1 MRVFMSYTREK
12 NAFRAVSLFKARLEM
27 ELQLLDPSTVLLQDE
42 SFIGAGQHYPERL
55 AEECTNADLLLIHLS
70 PAWLMKDWCRR
81 EFNLFTRDGKDD
93 ARLHRILPLLE
104 VTTPLQS
111 LAATDPIAAALS
123 PIEYVDIR
131 ELRHETYDNPKKLR
145 YVAMVAERL
154 HSMNNGNP

>member
-1 MRVFMSYTREK
+1 MRIFMSYTREK
-12 NAFRAVSLFKARLEM
+12 DRFLAVSHFRDRLEM
-27 ELQLLDPSTVLLQDE
+27 ELQLLDPRTVLLQDK

-55 AEECTNADLLLIHLS
+55 EEECRNADLLLIHLS

-81 EFNLFTRDGKDD
+81 EFNLFTRDGQDK

-104 VTTPLQS
+104 VTTPLE
-111 LAATDPIAAALS
+111 LLGGTDPIAAALL

-131 ELRHETYDNPKKLR
+131 KLRHETYESPQKLQ

-154 HSMNNGNP
+154 HSLHNKSP